1 MTGLQE
7 MIGKGLR
14 TSQRLGGVKQIPTAQ
29 PPPMSPQEVS
39 TYYEPQLDHFLP
51 PLYFA
56 GGSGRNDNFNGVD
69 VLAYHHLKSLGI
81 MNNYV
86 WSDIMNAHG
95 TAMAKW
101 NLYNGPRDKDIHD
114 TSNFQLWRTAEWIH
128 WFPGT
133 NHFNLASRRTAL
145 DYLLLMVLN
154 SVSAIR
160 DYAFLDWESNDTV
173 RWL

>member
-1 MTGLQE
+1 MSLNWIISFHLSTLQADQGVMT
-7 MIGKGLR
+7 
-14 TSQRLGGVKQIPTAQ
+14 TSMVW
-29 PPPMSPQEVS
+29 M
-39 TYYEPQLDHFLP
+39 YW
-51 PLYFA
+51 
-56 GGSGRNDNFNGVD
+56 
-69 VLAYHHLKSLGI
+69 LGI

-145 DYLLLMVLN
+145 DYLLLMVLK
-154 SVSAIR
+154 SVLAIR